1 MLVDYIRVSRNHSNS
16 TSPDEV
22 VPKYIIFLDTSSCGL
37 SLISSAIIIMMF
49 WPKSPCRIPADGIT
63 KHMRCLLVWLSI
75 ANSIHCTADFV
86 GALWYYRVV
95 QEKANPQHHLHGLC
109 LAQGVLSSFAPF
121 AEFLW
126 TTVISLQI
134 TFLILGC
141 GQSDTENERS
151 NRRRW
156 VNFCCDNKFPLVC
169 WGLPALVCVF
179 GLGFRVFGETGHLYS
194 GPWCWIKKGLPQ
206 GWKIF
211 WMFMTMKAWE
221 LLAYFSSAMCLT
233 LKLAQVLDRWLRRVR
248 GLTLSGHSGS
258 SVAGV
263 APEAPQEADTLQDA
277 DRTFF
282 CVVWII
288 FYVFRVPGTINFIL
302 EIAYPGSH
310 KEQLNYIKN
319 VLMGME
325 AFGDDAQAFGNLVFL
340 VIFNKEVRAWLSCK
354 RNCVRPR
361 NARDERSSLIQST
374 DNHAEPV

>member
-1 MLVDYIRVSRNHSNS
+1 
-16 TSPDEV
+16 
-22 VPKYIIFLDTSSCGL
+22 
-37 SLISSAIIIMMF
+37 MMF

-109 LAQGVLSSFAPF
+109 LAQ
-121 AEFLW
+121 
-126 TTVISLQI
+126 
-134 TFLILGC
+134 
-141 GQSDTENERS
+141 
-151 NRRRW
+151 
-156 VNFCCDNKFPLVC
+156 
-169 WGLPALVCVF
+169 ALVCVF

-211 WMFMTMKAWE
+211 WI
-221 LLAYFSSAMCLT
+221 
-233 LKLAQVLDRWLRRVR
+233 
-248 GLTLSGHSGS
+248 